1 MRERVRDKGRLED
14 IRHYSE
20 IVESIVKEM
29 SYDDFVNDVRSY
41 FAVMKTVEIV
51 GEAAYMLT
59 REFKDTH
66 PETPWDVI
74 QGMRHILVHGY
85 ASVNALTLYETTVN
99 NIHELRKQVEKY
111 LEETDWRLW
120 IEDSKTGNESRCG

>member
-20 IVESIVKEM
+20 IAENIVKEM
-29 SYDDFVNDVRSY
+29 SYNDFVNDVRSY

-59 REFKDTH
+59 KEFKDTH
-66 PETPWDVI
+66 PETPWDII

-85 ASVNALTLYETTVN
+85 ASVNALTLYETTIN
-99 NIHELRKQVEKY
+99 NIPELRKQVEKY
-111 LEETDWRLW
+111 LEETDWKLW
-120 IEDSKTGNESRCG
+120 AEDVKTEIKSR

>member
-20 IVESIVKEM
+20 IAESIVKEM

-99 NIHELRKQVEKY
+99 NIHELRRQVEKY

>member
-20 IVESIVKEM
+20 IAESIVKGM
-29 SYDDFVNDVRSY
+29 SYDDFVKDIKSY
-41 FAVMKTVEIV
+41 YAVMKTVEIV

-59 REFKDTH
+59 KEFKEAH
-66 PETPWDVI
+66 SSTPWEII

-85 ASVNALTLYETTVN
+85 ASINASTLYETTIN
-99 NIHELRKQVEKY
+99 NIPELRKQVEKY
-111 LEETDWRLW
+111 LEDTDWDKWAEL
-120 IEDSKTGNESRCG
+120 

>member
-20 IVESIVKEM
+20 IAENIVKEM
-29 SYDDFVNDVRSY
+29 SYNDFVNDVRSY

-59 REFKDTH
+59 KEFKDTH
-66 PETPWDVI
+66 PETPWDI
-74 QGMRHILVHGY
+74 LQGMRHILVHGY
-85 ASVNALTLYETTVN
+85 ASVNALTLYETTIN
-99 NIHELRKQVEKY
+99 NIPELRKQVEKY
-111 LEETDWRLW
+111 LEETDWKLW
-120 IEDSKTGNESRCG
+120 AEDVKTEIKSR